1 MRSFIHFSRIAA
13 LASIFLTLAISAAG
27 QGAKKTA
34 GDETIKAL
42 ENAMTPGE
50 GQKKLEPL
58 IGTFD
63 VKVRAWL
70 DPAKPPIESSATAVD
85 TWVLGGRYVQQM
97 LAGYI
102 GGEPWSGISYA
113 GYDNVTKKYVSAY
126 MDTGSTGMEWYTGTL
141 DADGVHGRMTATIA
155 DEVTGRPK
163 TLELR
168 LTIAANGDRVTELW
182 QQDETGK
189 MSKVL
194 EFQFTRKKS

>member
-1 MRSFIHFSRIAA
+1 MRSFHRIAA
-13 LASIFLTLAISAAG
+13 VAGVVLTLAISAAG
-27 QGAKKTA
+27 QEKANKATS
-34 GDETIKAL
+34 DEAITKAL

-50 GQKKLEPL
+50 GQKRLEPL

-63 VKVRAWL
+63 VKVRTWL
-70 DPAKPPIESSATAVD
+70 DPSKPPIESSATAVD

-113 GYDNVTKKYVSAY
+113 GYDNVTKKYVSTY

-141 DADGVHGRMTATIA
+141 DPDGTHGRMTATIA
-155 DEVTGRPK
+155 DEVTGKPK

-182 QQDETGK
+182 EQQATGK
-189 MSKVL
+189 MAKVL

>member
-1 MRSFIHFSRIAA
+1 MRSWNRIAA
-13 LASIFLTLAISAAG
+13 LAGVVLSLAVSAAG
-27 QGAKKTA
+27 QEKVRDATSDA
-34 GDETIKAL
+34 AIARAL
-42 ENAMTPGE
+42 ETAMTPGE

-63 VKVRAWL
+63 VKVRTWL
-70 DPAKPPIESSATAVD
+70 DPSKAPIESSATAVD

-113 GYDNVTKKYVSAY
+113 GYDNVTKKYVSTY
-126 MDTGSTGMEWYTGTL
+126 MDTGSTGMEWYTGAL
-141 DADGVHGRMTATIA
+141 DPDGTHGKMTATIA
-155 DEVTGRPK
+155 DEVTGKPK

-182 QQDETGK
+182 EQQATGK
-189 MSKVL
+189 MAKVL

>member
-1 MRSFIHFSRIAA
+1 MRSLNRIAA
-13 LASIFLTLAISAAG
+13 LAGVVLSLAVSAAG
-27 QGAKKTA
+27 QEKVRDATSDA
-34 GDETIKAL
+34 AIARAL

-58 IGTFD
+58 VGTFD
-63 VKVRAWL
+63 VKVRTWL
-70 DPAKPPIESSATAVD
+70 DPSKAPIESSATAVD

-113 GYDNVTKKYVSAY
+113 GYDNVTKKYVSTY
-126 MDTGSTGMEWYTGTL
+126 MDTGSTGMEWYTGAL
-141 DADGVHGRMTATIA
+141 DPDGTHGRMTATIA
-155 DEVTGRPK
+155 DEVTGKPK

-182 QQDETGK
+182 EEQTTGK
-189 MSKVL
+189 MAKVI

>member
-1 MRSFIHFSRIAA
+1 MRRFIQITAVAGVVLS
-13 LASIFLTLAISAAG
+13 LAVSAGG
-27 QGAKKTA
+27 QQKAEEATK
-34 GDETIKAL
+34 DEVILKAL

-50 GQKKLEPL
+50 GQKRLEPL

-63 VKVRAWL
+63 VKVRTWL
-70 DPAKPPIESSATAVD
+70 DPSKPPIESSATAVD

-102 GGEPWSGISYA
+102 GDEPWSGISYA
-113 GYDNVTKKYVSAY
+113 GYDNVTKKYVSTY
-126 MDTGSTGMEWYTGTL
+126 MDTGSTGMEWYTGAL
-141 DADGVHGRMTATIA
+141 DPAGTHGRMTATIA
-155 DEVTGRPK
+155 DEVTGKPK

-182 QQDETGK
+182 EEDHGN

-194 EFQFTRKKS
+194 EFQFSRKK

>member
-1 MRSFIHFSRIAA
+1 MSSFNRFSRIAA

-27 QGAKKTA
+27 QDAKKAA

-155 DEVTGRPK
+155 DEVTGKPK

-182 QQDETGK
+182 QADGTGK

>member
-1 MRSFIHFSRIAA
+1 MRSFLQITVVAGVVLS
-13 LASIFLTLAISAAG
+13 LAVSAAG
-27 QGAKKTA
+27 QQKA
-34 GDETIKAL
+34 GDATKDEVILKAL

-50 GQKKLEPL
+50 GQKRLEPL

-63 VKVRAWL
+63 VKVRTWL
-70 DPAKPPIESSATAVD
+70 DPSKPPIESSATAVD

-113 GYDNVTKKYVSAY
+113 GYDNVTKKYVSTY

-141 DADGVHGRMTATIA
+141 DAAGTHGRMTATIA
-155 DEVTGRPK
+155 DEVTGKPK
-163 TLELR
+163 ALELR

-182 QQDETGK
+182 EEDRGK
-189 MSKVL
+189 MVKVVEL
-194 EFQFTRKKS
+194 QFSRKH

>member
-1 MRSFIHFSRIAA
+1 MRSLLQITAVAGVVLS
-13 LASIFLTLAISAAG
+13 LAVSAAG
-27 QGAKKTA
+27 QQKA
-34 GDETIKAL
+34 GEATKDEVILKAL

-50 GQKKLEPL
+50 GQKRLEPL

-63 VKVRAWL
+63 VKVRTWL
-70 DPAKPPIESSATAVD
+70 DPSKPPIESSATAVD

-113 GYDNVTKKYVSAY
+113 GYDNVTKKYVSTY

-141 DADGVHGRMTATIA
+141 DAAGTHGRMTATIA
-155 DEVTGRPK
+155 DEVTGKPK
-163 TLELR
+163 ALELR

-182 QQDETGK
+182 EEDRGK
-189 MSKVL
+189 MVKVVEL
-194 EFQFTRKKS
+194 QFSRKK

>member
-1 MRSFIHFSRIAA
+1 MRRFYRIAA
-13 LASIFLTLAISAAG
+13 LSSVVLSLAVSAAG
-27 QGAKKTA
+27 QETAREKTKDQA
-34 GDETIKAL
+34 IAKAL

-50 GQKKLEPL
+50 GQEKLEPL

-63 VKVRAWL
+63 VKVRTWL
-70 DPAKPPIESSATAVD
+70 DPSKPPIESLATAVD
-85 TWVLGGRYVQQM
+85 TWVLGKRYVQQM

-102 GGEPWSGISYA
+102 AGEPWSGISYA
-113 GYDNVTKKYVSAY
+113 GYDNVTKKYVSTY

-141 DADGVHGRMTATIA
+141 DPDGTHGRMTATIA
-155 DEVTGRPK
+155 DEVTGKPK

-182 QQDETGK
+182 EQDRKTGNL
-189 MSKVL
+189 SKVL